1 MPSHR
6 DNDNG
11 ERRDERGGERRRDDE
26 PARGDDHD
34 RGDPPSPN
42 DDERGDDRER
52 GRDDEH
58 GGEGERRDTRSS
70 PVARFIRRLENRAF
84 RRSLASKLITIKEG
98 DWQAVVEIAAAEGFR
113 FSVEE
118 LKAAMPDAFFK
129 GAGKRPRR
137 FWSRSTLEL

>member
-1 MPSHR
+1 MTSPPRIGLPPTVAVIQSGASAEPSR
-6 DNDNG
+6 SSPKRA
-11 ERRDERGGERRRDDE
+11 EIVVRRSTEVAPLSGAA
-26 PARGDDHD
+26 P
-34 RGDPPSPN
+34 
-42 DDERGDDRER
+42 
-52 GRDDEH
+52 
-58 GGEGERRDTRSS
+58 TRSS